1 MDMQGTLNGL
11 EELLRTVHLGLWVL
25 WTESR
30 WLAGPDIGYQ
40 RRLTLMR
47 RRREAMRDELSRL
60 TTLADPRREEVA
72 GDVSLLEED
81 LRRLENDRDAHRARV
96 LAPLRE
102 RFRWLA

>member
-1 MDMQGTLNGL
+1 MDIQGALNRF

-40 RRLTLMR
+40 RRLSLMR

-60 TTLADPRREEVA
+60 ATLADPRREEVA
-72 GDVSLLEED
+72 GDLSLLEED
-81 LRRLENDRDAHRARV
+81 LRRLENDRDEHRARI

-102 RFRWLA
+102 RFRWLT